1 LTEYEEFLVG
11 YAERR
16 LGRSLSASEKEQFKG
31 LLTRR
36 AAADLADSFAKPKPK
51 VTPKPTPTPKPKP
64 TPKKVIKDE
73 E

>member
-1 LTEYEEFLVG
+1 MTEYEEFLVG

-16 LGRSLSASEKEQFKG
+16 LGRSLSKSEKEQFEG

-51 VTPKPTPTPKPKP
+51 ATPKPKP

>member
-16 LGRSLSASEKEQFKG
+16 LGRSLSESEKEQFKG

-51 VTPKPTPTPKPKP
+51 ATPKPKP
-64 TPKKVIKDE
+64 TPKKVTKDE